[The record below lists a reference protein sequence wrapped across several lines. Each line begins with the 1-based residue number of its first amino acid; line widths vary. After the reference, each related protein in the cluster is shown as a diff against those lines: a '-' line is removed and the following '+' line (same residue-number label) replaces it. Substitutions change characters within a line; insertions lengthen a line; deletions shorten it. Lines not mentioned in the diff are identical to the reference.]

1 MPVGHTRMKLP
12 YRILVLDDDENAL
25 EGILELLRDVG
36 YAATGAAMFEA
47 AREMLASEPFDLL
60 IADVRLRG
68 FNGLHLVRQIR
79 RDRPEMATMIM
90 TGYDDTMMELESGR
104 YGAAFVRKPIDP
116 AAFLDTVAKSLAETR
131 RARRWQRKQIVGGF
145 RVTANGHP
153 AAVLDVSYGG
163 LRLEMP
169 QFWRTAVALRRGHRR
184 TRSAPRR
191 GLGVVPT
198 CRRRRRTALWRRA
211 GVRLVAGGRDL
222 AQHRRSAVGVT
233 AHRYQLSAISSQL
246 PASSFPRLVPVT
258 SA

>member
-1 MPVGHTRMKLP
+1 MKQP

-25 EGILELLRDVG
+25 EGILELLRDAG
-36 YAATGAAMFEA
+36 YAATGAGMFEV

-104 YGAAFVRKPIDP
+104 YGAAFVRKPINP
-116 AAFLDTVAKSLAETR
+116 AAFLETVARSLADTR
-131 RARRWQRKQIVGGF
+131 RERRWQRKRIVGGF
-145 RVTANGHP
+145 RVTANGRP

-169 QFWRTAVALRRGHRR
+169 EGEVPSRFGVDIAALDLHLDVD
-184 TRSAPRR
+184 SVWCHPA
-191 GLGVVPT
+191 
-198 CRRRRRTALWRRA
+198 
-211 GVRLVAGGRDL
+211 AGGALLCGAAL
-222 AQHRRSAVGVT
+222 ASD
-233 AHRYQLSAISSQL
+233 SS
-246 PASSFPRLVPVT
+246 PAAETWRNIVDRL
-258 SA
+258 A